1 MQAASDAS
9 SSDQFVQQNISDV
22 IARLAALDAAVD
34 ADAAGPSSSQQ
45 ASGLL
50 SEESSD
56 AAGLHALYKSST
68 ASFALTRFHSLSAP
82 VDASVAHFPS

>member
-1 MQAASDAS
+1 MMQAAPDAS

-45 ASGLL
+45 ASGLS
-50 SEESSD
+50 SEECS
-56 AAGLHALYKSST
+56 AAAALHA
-68 ASFALTRFHSLSAP
+68 
-82 VDASVAHFPS
+82 V